1 MFSKKV
7 DGWELDIHLT
17 NHCMRKKVNKTDFIR
32 EKIGIDVST
41 HYLTRDRDEFLNE
54 KTYKKYKKALPDFE
68 WDE

>member
-17 NHCMRKKVNKTDFIR
+17 NHCMRKKVNKTDFITN
-32 EKIGIDVST
+32 KIGIDVST
-41 HYLTRDRDEFLNE
+41 HYLTRNRNEFLNE
-54 KTYKKYKKALPDFE
+54 KTYKKYKKALPDFD